1 MNGSMPDVA
10 ASGMLIFV
18 ALGIFA
24 LLLIPTIFFLLTLQK
39 ALTRC
44 SPANRAMSPGLVW
57 LYLIPLFN
65 LVWMFFLVINLA
77 KSLGNEFAQRGINE
91 GPNPGQSIGMAWAIC
106 SICSIIPFVGSLAA
120 IASLVCWILYWVKIS
135 NYSSMIAEPAMPMQ
149 QQQAP
154 QM

>member
-1 MNGSMPDVA
+1 MDGSMPDVNA
-10 ASGMLIFV
+10 LGMLIFFV
-18 ALGIFA
+18 LGVFA
-24 LLLIPTIFFLLTLQK
+24 LLLLPTIFFLLTLQK

-44 SPANRAMSPGLVW
+44 SPENRAMSPGLVW
-57 LYLIPLFN
+57 LQLIPLFN
-65 LVWMFFLVINLA
+65 LIWMFFLVINLA

-106 SICSIIPFVGSLAA
+106 RICSIIPLVW

-149 QQQAP
+149 QEQAP